1 MYHVMRGH
9 GGGGARNEIEVDSFS
24 TFLFGSFPKSAI
36 AWELEDCGEVSLRPL
51 RPKRGGPQKGWCGY
65 VAAFLPLQII
75 NSNDGPFRPL
85 QTVIGKPSNLNHIV

>member
-1 MYHVMRGH
+1 MEGH

-51 RPKRGGPQKGWCGY
+51 RPKRGGPQRDGAGKETG
-65 VAAFLPLQII
+65 FPPLKLTDI
-75 NSNDGPFRPL
+75 
-85 QTVIGKPSNLNHIV
+85 LNEEQKVK